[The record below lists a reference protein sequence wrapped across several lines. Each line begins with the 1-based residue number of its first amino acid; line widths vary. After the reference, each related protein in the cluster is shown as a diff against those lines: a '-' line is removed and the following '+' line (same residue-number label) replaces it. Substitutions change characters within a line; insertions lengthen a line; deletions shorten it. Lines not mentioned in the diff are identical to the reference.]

1 MNAEEYAARQAV
13 VSAAVANYILQLG
26 KLFQAPRLS
35 MKDWLS
41 FLEVLFPEV
50 YQKRLEAAELA
61 RQFHDNERLR
71 HGRSFQPRFLVEYDF
86 REFVLDMEP
95 AREQM
100 QREMAPQSALGDVA
114 LRAVRSVEN
123 AGRKQIIRAVEDDQ
137 ETGTVKGWARV
148 ATGRET
154 CAWCLMLISRGPVY
168 SSAENAGLDLDDQS
182 AAEVFRASGGDLKKL
197 AAYVDENELMKEW
210 HTGCD
215 CKVVPVYDRANWPG
229 RDAFKRAEELWKDA
243 SKEARRLIDS
253 GEARTDNLNREAQ
266 NALRRRLE
274 RGDLSMTRFAL
285 AA

>member
-13 VSAAVANYILQLG
+13 VSAAVANYILQIG
-26 KLFQAPRLS
+26 KLFLGPRLS
-35 MKDWLS
+35 VQDWIG
-41 FLEVLFPEV
+41 FLQVLYPEV
-50 YQKRLEAAELA
+50 YRHRLEAAELA
-61 RQFHDNERLR
+61 RQFHDSERRR
-71 HGRSFQPRFLVEYDF
+71 HGKAFQPRFLVEYDF
-86 REFVLDMEP
+86 KEFVKDMEP
-95 AREQM
+95 TRDRMSREL
-100 QREMAPQSALGDVA
+100 APQSALGDVA

-123 AGRKQIIRAVEDDQ
+123 AGRKQIIRAVEDDS

-168 SSAENAGLDLDDQS
+168 SSAESAGLDLDDQS
-182 AAEVFRASGGDLKKL
+182 AADVFRASGGDLNKL

-229 RDAFKRAEELWKDA
+229 RDAYKRAEQFWIEA
-243 SKEARRLIDS
+243 TKEARRLIDS
-253 GEARTDNLNREAQ
+253 GKSKSDNLNREAQ

>member
-35 MKDWLS
+35 LRDWLS
-41 FLEVLFPEV
+41 FLEVLYPEV

-61 RQFHDNERLR
+61 RQFHDSERRR
-71 HGRSFQPRFLVEYDF
+71 HGRAFQPRFLVEYDF
-86 REFVLDMEP
+86 KEFVLDMEP
-95 AREQM
+95 ARELM
-100 QREMAPQSALGDVA
+100 QREMAPPSALGDVA

-123 AGRKQIIRAVEDDQ
+123 AGRKQIIRAVEDDS

-168 SSAENAGLDLDDQS
+168 SSAENAGLDLDDES
-182 AAEVFRASGGDLKKL
+182 AAQLFRDSGGDLKKL

-215 CKVVPVYDRANWPG
+215 CKVVPVYNRASWPG
-229 RDAFKRAEELWKDA
+229 RDAYKRAEKWWIEA
-243 SKEARRLIDS
+243 TKEARRLIDS
-253 GEARTDNLNREAQ
+253 GEARSDNLNKEAQ

>member
-35 MKDWLS
+35 LQDWLS
-41 FLEVLFPEV
+41 FLEALYPEV

-61 RQFHDNERLR
+61 RQFHDSERRR
-71 HGRSFQPRFLVEYDF
+71 HGRAFQPRFLVEYDF

-95 AREQM
+95 ARELM
-100 QREMAPQSALGDVA
+100 QREMAPPSALGDVA

-168 SSAENAGLDLDDQS
+168 SSAENAGLDLDDES
-182 AAEVFRASGGDLKKL
+182 AAQLFRDSGGDLKKL

-215 CKVVPVYDRANWPG
+215 CKVVPVYDRASWPG
-229 RDAFKRAEELWKDA
+229 RDAQKRAEKWWIEA
-243 SKEARRLIDS
+243 TKEARRLIDS
-253 GEARTDNLNREAQ
+253 GEARSDNLNKEAQ

>member
-13 VSAAVANYILQLG
+13 VSAAVANFILQLG

-35 MKDWLS
+35 LRDWLS
-41 FLEVLFPEV
+41 FLEVLYPEV

-61 RQFHDNERLR
+61 RQFHDSERRR
-71 HGRSFQPRFLVEYDF
+71 HGRKFQPRFLVEYDF
-86 REFVLDMEP
+86 KEFVLDMEP
-95 AREQM
+95 ARELM
-100 QREMAPQSALGDVA
+100 QREMAPPSALGDVA

-123 AGRKQIIRAVEDDQ
+123 AGRKQIIRAVEDDPQ
-137 ETGTVKGWARV
+137 TGTVKGWARV

-168 SSAENAGLDLDDQS
+168 SSAESAGLDLDDQS
-182 AAEVFRASGGDLKKL
+182 AAEVFRDSGGDLNKL
-197 AAYVDENELMKEW
+197 AAYVDANDLMKEW

-229 RDAFKRAEELWKDA
+229 RDAYKRAEQLWIEA
-243 SKEARRLIDS
+243 TKEARRLIDS
-253 GEARTDNLNREAQ
+253 GESRSDNLNREAQ